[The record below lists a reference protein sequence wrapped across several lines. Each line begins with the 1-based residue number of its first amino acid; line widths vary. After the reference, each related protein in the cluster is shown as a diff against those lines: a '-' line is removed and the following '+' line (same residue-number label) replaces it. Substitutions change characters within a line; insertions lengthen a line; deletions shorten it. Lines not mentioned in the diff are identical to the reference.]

1 MSLFE
6 EPRPEPQMEPEKPKR
21 SKKKLLSIGIGAA
34 LVVAAILTT
43 FLVQHDSAVRDAIW
57 VGLRL
62 ILFLVGAILL
72 GQLIGPFAEAHS
84 WAFWAKWS
92 DTICI
97 AALAACALAILVKQ
111 FYLYAGRL
119 DLDAFL
125 LNLLMCL
132 LWPGVFLGGVFAF
145 CWIALPNHGLL
156 AVSAAVGT
164 VLHCL
169 ISENIWG
176 SRETD

>member
-1 MSLFE
+1 M
-6 EPRPEPQMEPEKPKR
+6 
-21 SKKKLLSIGIGAA
+21 
-34 LVVAAILTT
+34 
-43 FLVQHDSAVRDAIW
+43 
-57 VGLRL
+57 
-62 ILFLVGAILL
+62 
-72 GQLIGPFAEAHS
+72 
-84 WAFWAKWS
+84 
-92 DTICI
+92 
-97 AALAACALAILVKQ
+97 KQ

-125 LNLLMCL
+125 LNVLMCL